1 MKVRCLFPECTR
13 AAGRRE
19 GPDVQSGQNTP
30 YRQSHFL
37 FPVEVLGQLS
47 SASVGASPERAGPSV
62 PGGGT
67 FLFRCK
73 HSFIG
78 QEGSSSHSSSIISHK
93 ARLWEESDGFRTTK
107 RRKREKEGEEG
118 KMTVL
123 KGVASSNRFVA
134 VRLFFYIFRG
144 SCRGRCLLKTGW
156 F

>member
-1 MKVRCLFPECTR
+1 MSNRDRILPTVNVISCFLSRFLDSLAPPPSER
-13 AAGRRE
+13 LWSGRE
-19 GPDVQSGQNTP
+19 
-30 YRQSHFL
+30 
-37 FPVEVLGQLS
+37 
-47 SASVGASPERAGPSV
+47 PSV

-67 FLFRCK
+67 FLIRCK

-93 ARLWEESDGFRTTK
+93 ARLWEESDDFRTTK
-107 RRKREKEGEEG
+107 RRKREKKGEEG

-134 VRLFFYIFRG
+134 VRLFFIFLEG
-144 SCRGRCLLKTGW
+144 AAGGAV